1 MLSII
6 SLLSQILVA
15 ITRFCFTR
23 AGQEY
28 AGVIPSTPSV
38 LRLAQKIPRLAWYTF
53 KKNIQEY
60 QNYHFCYRL
69 SPYDCQGAT
78 RAGCCLRDREYGPRA
93 VTWPAGQGC
102 GEAGCGG

>member
-28 AGVIPSTPSV
+28 AGVIPSTAGV
-38 LRLAQKIPRLAWYTF
+38 LRLAHKIPRLAWFTF

-60 QNYHFCYRL
+60 QNYHI
-69 SPYDCQGAT
+69 A
-78 RAGCCLRDREYGPRA
+78 CLHVIAREQRGLA
-93 VTWPAGQGC
+93 AL
-102 GEAGCGG
+102 

>member
-53 KKNIQEY
+53 KKNIQ
-60 QNYHFCYRL
+60 
-69 SPYDCQGAT
+69 
-78 RAGCCLRDREYGPRA
+78 
-93 VTWPAGQGC
+93 
-102 GEAGCGG
+102 